1 MWFLD
6 YEVMLINMKLVRRGK
21 RRWRAAGMLTLVLSL
36 GLTGQATA
44 APPAFPPQTASGSIG
59 LQGEISTAPPT
70 RGATITT
77 PSNGAVITSLPVTVA
92 GLCPTGLLVKIFD
105 NNVFVGSTVC
115 SGGSYSLQVDLFNGQ
130 NQLVARVY
138 DALDQTGPDSNLV
151 TVTFNS
157 AQFLQFGTQ
166 VTLTSIFAE
175 RGAAPASELDWPVIL
190 SGGTAPYAVSVDWGD
205 GSPTNLMSL
214 PTTGT
219 FTIKHTY
226 KSAGIYKVIV
236 KATDKNGSEAFL
248 QLVAVATG
256 ASQNN
261 NKNNGGNS
269 IVEVKVLWWPAL
281 AMVPL
286 IFAAFWIGRRHELY
300 TLRKQLEQTRDK
312 EAAKGP

>member
-1 MWFLD
+1 
-6 YEVMLINMKLVRRGK
+6 MLIYMKRATEWLRLLG
-21 RRWRAAGMLTLVLSL
+21 AAGALGVGLSL
-36 GLTGQATA
+36 ALLGQAA
-44 APPAFPPQTASGSIG
+44 AGPPAFPPQTSSGSIG

-77 PSNGAVITSLPVTVA
+77 PSNGQSFTTIPITVA
-92 GLCPTGLLVKIFD
+92 GLCPSDLLVKIFD

-115 SGGSYSLQVDLFNGQ
+115 HNGSYSLQIDLFNGQ

-138 DALDQTGPDSNLV
+138 DALDQAGPDSNIV
-151 TVTFNS
+151 NVTFNS

-166 VTLTSIFAE
+166 LTLTSIYAE
-175 RGAAPASELDWPVIL
+175 RGAQPDTELDWPVIL
-190 SGGTAPYAVSVDWGD
+190 AGGVGPYAISVDWGD
-205 GSPTNLMSL
+205 GSPTDLMSL
-214 PTTGT
+214 SSPGT

-226 KSAGIYKVIV
+226 RTAGIYRVIV
-236 KATDKNGSEAFL
+236 KATDKNGEEAFL

-256 ASQNN
+256 ATQNN
-261 NKNNGGNS
+261 NNKGANS
-269 IVEVKVLWWPAL
+269 VIEVKVLWWPAV